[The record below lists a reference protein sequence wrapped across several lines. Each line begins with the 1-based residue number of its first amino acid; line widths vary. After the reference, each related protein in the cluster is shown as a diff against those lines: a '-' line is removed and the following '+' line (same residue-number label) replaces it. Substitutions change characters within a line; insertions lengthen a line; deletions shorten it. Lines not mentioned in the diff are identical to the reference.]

1 MTFFPLLPA
10 RNVFE
15 CGDAC
20 ALPPRGEAY
29 ALSSLIPQHTY
40 QCTYT
45 HRQQHTEEIHTH
57 TERERE
63 RDEIYICI
71 TKHTNRHIQHSSQTL
86 THTHTQ
92 LTQTEYISHKTKQD
106 KTKQNKTIQ
115 KNRTKLPYLS
125 SHLSGVHADICMLSL
140 FPTQLPSLSLEQRSR
155 PKRPN
160 FRFRLGFRD

>member
-40 QCTYT
+40 QYTYT
-45 HRQQHTEEIHTH
+45 HRQQRTEEIHTH
-57 TERERE
+57 THRERE
-63 RDEIYICI
+63 RYICI

-92 LTQTEYISHKTKQD
+92 LTQTEYISHKTKQNNT
-106 KTKQNKTIQ
+106 KKQKKQNKAPIPIFPLVWCP
-115 KNRTKLPYLS
+115 RR
-125 SHLSGVHADICMLSL
+125 HLHALSL

-155 PKRPN
+155 PKT
-160 FRFRLGFRD
+160 LTSD